1 MSNETKKAEVP
12 PSMKFVLGGT
22 AGMCA
27 SVCVQPLDLVKNRMQ
42 MSGVG
47 GGASAGQRN
56 SFQVLLSVIRNEGFF
71 AIYSGLSAGLL
82 RQATYS
88 TARLGIYTNLFE
100 QYSKLKHESPNF
112 FMKIGIA
119 VSAGVCGAF
128 IGTPAEICLI
138 RMTSDGRLPPA
149 ERRNYSNV
157 FNALIRITREEGL
170 LTLWRGAIPTMG
182 RAAVVNGAQ
191 LATYS
196 QAKQKILETGYL
208 TDGLGVHT
216 LASLLSGFT
225 TSVFSLPIDIA
236 KTRIQNMKIIDG
248 KPEYKN
254 MGDVILRVIRN
265 EGFLSLWKGFTPYFL
280 RIGPHTVLT
289 FIFLEQLNNAYI
301 RNVLGDKS
309 GQRAGGL

>member
-1 MSNETKKAEVP
+1 MQTDKKKAEIP
-12 PSMKFVLGGT
+12 PTMKFILGGT
-22 AGMCA
+22 SGMCA

-42 MSGVG
+42 MSGIG
-47 GGASAGQRN
+47 SATSGQRN
-56 SFQVLLSVIRNEGFF
+56 SLQVLLSVIKNEGFF

-100 QYSKLKHESPNF
+100 QYTKRKKESPNF
-112 FMKIGIA
+112 FTKISIA
-119 VSAGVCGAF
+119 VTAGICGAF

-149 ERRNYSNV
+149 ERLNYSNV
-157 FNALIRITREEGL
+157 FNALIRIAREEGV
-170 LTLWRGAIPTMG
+170 LTLWRGAVPTMG

-196 QAKQKILETGYL
+196 QAKQKLLEIGHF
-208 TDGLGVHT
+208 TDGLGVHIM
-216 LASLLSGFT
+216 ASLLSGFT

-236 KTRIQNMKIIDG
+236 KTRIQNMKTING

-265 EGFLSLWKGFTPYFL
+265 EGIPSLWKGFTPYFL

-289 FIFLEQLNNAYI
+289 FIFLEQLNRLYI
-301 RNVLGDKS
+301 KHILGDTS